1 MAGREEYSMD
11 FMLNAALNGNFKG
24 TFSSAQAEFAKL
36 EQRIRELK
44 VLRRDTQEIA
54 LVLERYYDRRYH
66 KNDRYT
72 F

>member
-1 MAGREEYSMD
+1 MIRAQPAERGR
-11 FMLNAALNGNFKG
+11 
-24 TFSSAQAEFAKL
+24 L

-44 VLRRDTQEIA
+44 VLQRDTREIA